1 MVLLKWLTATYY
13 LCLSADRVRI
23 RDVGRGHVL
32 DEPAVVAIEDD
43 GRRRQV
49 VAIGQAALGMPAR
62 PHLALVYPFRHPRV
76 PVGDFVVAD
85 ALLAGLVRSFA
96 RGIHGFPRPLLR
108 VLIHPQHELE
118 GGLTQI
124 ERQAFQELANN
135 CGARRI
141 AVYEGRELADGD
153 INDALFSKLRN

>member
-1 MVLLKWLTATYY
+1 M
-13 LCLSADRVRI
+13 RI
-23 RDVGRGHVL
+23 RDVGRGHSL
-32 DEPAVVAIEDD
+32 DAPAVVAIEDD

-49 VAIGQAALGMPAR
+49 IAVGQGALGAPAR
-62 PHLALVYPFRHPRV
+62 PGLVLAHPFRHPRV

-96 RGIHGFPRPLLR
+96 KSIHGFPRPLLR

-118 GGLTQI
+118 GGLTPI
-124 ERQAFQELANN
+124 ERRAFEELANN

-141 AVYEGRELADGD
+141 AVYEGPELADRD

>member
-13 LCLSADRVRI
+13 LCISADRVRI
-23 RDVGRGHVL
+23 RDVGRGHSL

-49 VAIGQAALGMPAR
+49 VAIGQEALGVTAR
-62 PHLALVYPFRHPRV
+62 PGLVLVYPFRHPRV
-76 PVGDFVVAD
+76 PVGDFVVAE
-85 ALLAGLVRSFA
+85 ALLAGLVRSFVK
-96 RGIHGFPRPLLR
+96 GTQGLPRPLMR
-108 VLIHPQHELE
+108 MLIHPQHELD

-124 ERQAFQELANN
+124 ERRAFEELANN